1 MIVTIDVSAAVE
13 VVMGRPKQKSIIN
26 ILKKADWII
35 APSLFIYE
43 ASNVMWKYHSL
54 QNYSL
59 DNIVKKIRYL
69 HEMVDQFIDAKE
81 IYEEAIPLSCNINH
95 PAYDSM
101 YLVTSRRKNAT
112 LITLDKRLI
121 KAAKKIDIPVAS
133 INY

>member
-13 VVMGRPKQKSIIN
+13 VVMGRPKQKPIIN
-26 ILKKADWII
+26 ILKKADLII
-35 APSLFIYE
+35 APSLYIYE

-81 IYEEAIPLSCNINH
+81 IFEEAIPLSCNIDH

-133 INY
+133 IN